1 MDVLQ
6 GLIEPSDPSSSD
18 QKPVFRNLPVDPSGL
33 PILDKS
39 EFHPLSKA
47 WLRWQLRRNLLFL
60 VVILVAVFVLI
71 AIQGWITWFV
81 LPLVFPIV
89 LFTFAQAMIRKAY
102 AARKYALRERDITF
116 QKGWIWWSETV
127 VPFNRIQHCEIEQG
141 PIEKMYG
148 LSTLEVYTAGKNSS
162 DLSIGGLER
171 PVAEKLKDFILGRIQ
186 QESDEEE

>member
-6 GLIEPSDPSSSD
+6 GLIEPSDPSTGGI
-18 QKPVFRNLPVDPSGL
+18 PVFENLPVHPKDL
-33 PILDKS
+33 PQLK
-39 EFHPLSKA
+39 EVEYHPLSKE
-47 WLRWQLRRNLLFL
+47 WLRWQFRRNIIAYAISILALSTWVIFQGWSYWFILPVVVLSLLF
-60 VVILVAVFVLI
+60 A
-71 AIQGWITWFV
+71 
-81 LPLVFPIV
+81 
-89 LFTFAQAMIRKAY
+89 FALSVIRKSY

-148 LSTLEVYTAGKNSS
+148 LATLEVYTAGKNSS
-162 DLSIGGLER
+162 DVSISGLER
-171 PVAEKLKDFILGRIQ
+171 QIAERLKDFILGRIQ